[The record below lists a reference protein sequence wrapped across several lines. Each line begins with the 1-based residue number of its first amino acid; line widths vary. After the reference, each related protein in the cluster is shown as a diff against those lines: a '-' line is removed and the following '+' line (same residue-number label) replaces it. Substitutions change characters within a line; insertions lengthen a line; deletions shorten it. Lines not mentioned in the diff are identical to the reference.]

1 MHRPGIDPFIIGDKS
16 RALCR
21 YGILTRSEDHVPM
34 MSLVE
39 SAQER
44 FQAKMELCRL
54 FQYAREPEPYR
65 GGKL

>member
-21 YGILTRSEDHVPM
+21 YGILTRSEDPEPLISVP
-34 MSLVE
+34 LE
-39 SAQER
+39 AQKR
-44 FQAKMELCRL
+44 FSGKMELCRL
-54 FQYAREPEPYR
+54 FQYAREAEPYR